1 MLGKMRSK
9 PLTAAAPSLALCRR
23 RASLLLTSHG
33 KTAAPPRHTLD
44 SLRSPA
50 WCRSRTAVVS
60 RSPSTSPSCTPPR
73 SSANIAA
80 TTLPSTPHSPRST
93 TSPRVATHLLSLH
106 VVRRRTAPSRRA
118 RDVVVLAVLSRQS
131 TAAAAPPWRVLHL
144 DTPSVPVVLLRLRF
158 GLPRSTTRS
167 FSRHMCSNH
176 D

>member
-1 MLGKMRSK
+1 MRSK
-9 PLTAAAPSLALCRR
+9 PLTAAAPFLALCRR

-33 KTAAPPRHTLD
+33 KTAAPPRHALD

-60 RSPSTSPSCTPPR
+60 HSPSTSPSCTPPR

-80 TTLPSTPHSPRST
+80 ATLPSTPHSPRST
-93 TSPRVATHLLSLH
+93 KNVSPRVATHLLSLH
-106 VVRRRTAPSRRA
+106 VVRRCTAPSRRA
-118 RDVVVLAVLSRQS
+118 RGVIVLTVLSRQS

-158 GLPRSTTRS
+158 GLP
-167 FSRHMCSNH
+167 
-176 D
+176 